1 MIGTK
6 LAVVE
11 EHCDASGEEEEEESE
26 DEIEDGPSATKWEEM
41 HDVIFTKPIL
51 FSHGGLN
58 SSVESLMEDEEN
70 CALNLSNMYND
81 ENLEQHSVQIKI
93 EVDEDKSV
101 EKEKQIADDDNT
113 VDVIDD
119 LLKSF
124 EKEVEMNLEA
134 VPIVNVEN
142 E

>member
-1 MIGTK
+1 MIGAK

-11 EHCDASGEEEEEESE
+11 EVFDASGEEEEDSE
-26 DEIEDGPSATKWEEM
+26 DETEEAATATRWEEM
-41 HDVIFTKPIL
+41 HDIIFKKPIL
-51 FSHGGLN
+51 FSRGLN

-70 CALNLSNMYND
+70 CALNLSRMYND
-81 ENLEQHSVQIKI
+81 ENYERRPMEIKI
-93 EVDEDKSV
+93 EVDKSV
-101 EKEKQIADDDNT
+101 ENKNQIEDNDNT
-113 VDVIDD
+113 LDVIDD

-124 EKEVEMNLEA
+124 EKEVDVVLEA